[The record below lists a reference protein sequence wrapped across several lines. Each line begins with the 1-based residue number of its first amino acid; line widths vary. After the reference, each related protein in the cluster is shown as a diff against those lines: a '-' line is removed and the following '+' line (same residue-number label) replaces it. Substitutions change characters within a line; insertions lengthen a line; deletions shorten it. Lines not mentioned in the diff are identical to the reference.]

1 MANTYTTNLNLI
13 KPEVGGDTDQWGTH
27 LNQDLDSLDA
37 LFKAD
42 GTGTSVG
49 LNVGTGKTLS
59 VGGTATSSGT
69 FTVSGTFNVTSA
81 AAFTVASD
89 LSLSGT
95 GQIKV
100 PVGTTAQRSGSPT
113 SGMFRFNST
122 VAKFEGYN
130 GTVWGAVGGGA
141 VGGGNDELFVL
152 NGKTVN
158 VSYTI
163 PSDKNAMSAGPITV
177 DGVFS
182 GTGSIS
188 GTTLTI
194 TDAPTGALYIGS
206 VIAGTGVTAGTT
218 ITAFGT
224 GTGGVGTYTVSASQT
239 VSSTAITSAAVVTIP
254 SGSVWTVV

>member
-37 LFKAD
+37 LFKSD

-49 LNVGTGKTLS
+49 LNVGSGKTLA
-59 VGGTATSSGT
+59 VGGALSVSGT
-69 FTVSGTFNVTSA
+69 FT
-81 AAFTVASD
+81 ASVD
-89 LSLSGT
+89 LSLTGT

-100 PVGTTAQRSGSPT
+100 PVGTSAQRSGSPST
-113 SGMFRFNST
+113 GMFRFNTSLS
-122 VAKFEGYN
+122 KFEGYN
-130 GTVWGAVGGGA
+130 GTAWGTVGGGA

-158 VSYTI
+158 VSYSV
-163 PSDKNAMSAGPITV
+163 PSDKNAMSAGPISV

-218 ITAFGT
+218 IAAFGT

-254 SGSVWTVV
+254 SGSTWTVV